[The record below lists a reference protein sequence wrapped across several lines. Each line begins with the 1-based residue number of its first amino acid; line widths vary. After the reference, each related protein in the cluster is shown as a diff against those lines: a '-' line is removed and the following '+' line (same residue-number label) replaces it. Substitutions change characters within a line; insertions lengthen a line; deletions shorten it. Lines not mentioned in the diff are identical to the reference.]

1 MTVALV
7 TGASRGI
14 GLEISRQLAD
24 RDITV
29 LLSARSKRAARQ
41 AAETLWDEGL
51 DTVAPRA
58 LDVTSD
64 ASVQRLAGL
73 VRAEF
78 GVLDVLVNNAGVLL
92 DSGTAT
98 LHADLD
104 VVRRTLEVNTLG
116 ALRVA
121 MAFAPLLRRSEHP
134 RVVNV
139 SSGMG
144 SLAEMGPGAPGY
156 RLSKA
161 GLNAVTR
168 MLAAELPEA
177 KVNSASPGVVRAD
190 MGGPS
195 APRSVAEGADTPVW
209 LATLDDDGPTGG
221 LFRDRRPIPF

>member
-1 MTVALV
+1 VTVALV
-7 TGASRGI
+7 TGANRGI

-24 RDITV
+24 RDVTV
-29 LLSARSKRAARQ
+29 LLTARSGHAAKQ
-41 AAETLWDEGL
+41 AAQTLWDEGL
-51 DTVAPRA
+51 DSVAPRA
-58 LDVTSD
+58 LDVTND
-64 ASVQRLAGL
+64 ASVQRLADQ

-92 DSGTAT
+92 DAGTSA
-98 LHADLD
+98 LEPDLE

-116 ALRVA
+116 PLRVVRG
-121 MAFAPLLRRSEHP
+121 FAPLLRASDHA

-144 SLAEMGPGAPGY
+144 GIEEMGAGAPGY
-156 RLSKA
+156 RISKA

-177 KVNSASPGVVRAD
+177 KVNSACPGYVATG
-190 MGGPS
+190 MGGPG
-195 APRSVAEGADTPVW
+195 APRSVADGADTPVW

-221 LFRDRRPIPF
+221 FFRDRRPVKW

>member
-1 MTVALV
+1 VTVALV
-7 TGASRGI
+7 TGANRGL

-29 LLSARSKRAARQ
+29 LLTARSEHAAKRAAQ
-41 AAETLWDEGL
+41 SLWDEGL
-51 DTVAPRA
+51 DTVAPRG

-64 ASVQRLAGL
+64 ASVQRLADL
-73 VRAEF
+73 VKGEF
-78 GVLDVLVNNAGVLL
+78 GVLDVLVNNAGVYL
-92 DSGTAT
+92 DGGGAA
-98 LHADLD
+98 LDADLE
-104 VVRRTLEVNTLG
+104 VVRRSLEVNTIG
-116 ALRVA
+116 ALRVT
-121 MAFAPLLRRSEHP
+121 MGFAPLLRASEHA

-144 SLAEMGPGAPGY
+144 ALNGMGPGAPGY

-161 GLNAVTR
+161 GLNVVTR
-168 MLAAELPEA
+168 MAAAELPGA
-177 KVNSASPGVVRAD
+177 KVNSACPGYVATD

-221 LFRDRRPIPF
+221 FFRDRRPIEW

>member
-1 MTVALV
+1 VTVALV
-7 TGASRGI
+7 TGANRGI

-29 LLSARSKRAARQ
+29 LLTARSEHAAKRAAQ
-41 AAETLWDEGL
+41 SLWDEGL

-58 LDVTSD
+58 LDVTSE
-64 ASVQRLAGL
+64 ASVLRLADL
-73 VRAEF
+73 VKGEF

-92 DSGTAT
+92 DAGTAA
-98 LHADLD
+98 LEADLE

-121 MAFAPLLRRSEHP
+121 MGFASLLQRSDHP
-134 RVVNV
+134 RIVNV

-144 SLAEMGPGAPGY
+144 GVTEMGAGTPGY

-177 KVNSASPGVVRAD
+177 KVNSACPGFVATD
-190 MGGPS
+190 MGGAG

-221 LFRDRRPIPF
+221 FFRDRRPVKW

>member
-7 TGASRGI
+7 TGANRGL
-14 GLEISRQLAD
+14 GLEICRQLAD
-24 RDITV
+24 RDVTV
-29 LLSARSKRAARQ
+29 LLTARSEHAAQQ
-41 AAETLWDEGL
+41 AAQSLWDEGL

-58 LDVTSD
+58 LDVTND
-64 ASVQRLAGL
+64 ASVGKLAAL
-73 VRAEF
+73 VASEF
-78 GVLDVLVNNAGVLL
+78 GALDVLVNNAGVLL
-92 DSGTAT
+92 DEGTSV
-98 LHADLD
+98 LEADLD

-121 MAFAPLLRRSEHP
+121 MGFAPLLRQSAHP
-134 RVVNV
+134 RIVNV

-144 SLAEMGPGAPGY
+144 SIEEMGGGAPGY

-177 KVNSASPGVVRAD
+177 KVNSACPGYVATD
-190 MGGPS
+190 MGGPR

-209 LATLDDDGPTGG
+209 LATLNDDGPTGG
-221 LFRDRRPIPF
+221 FFRNRQPVPF

>member
-7 TGASRGI
+7 TGANRGL

-29 LLSARSKRAARQ
+29 LLTARSEHAAKQ
-41 AAETLWDEGL
+41 AAHSLWDEGL

-64 ASVQRLAGL
+64 ASVRRLVDL

-92 DSGTAT
+92 DSGKPA
-98 LHADLD
+98 LEADLD
-104 VVRRTLEVNTLG
+104 VVRRTLEINTLG
-116 ALRVA
+116 ALRVS
-121 MAFAPLLRRSEHP
+121 MAFAPLLRKSEHA

-144 SLAEMGPGAPGY
+144 SLNEMGAGAPGY

-168 MLAAELPEA
+168 MVAAELPEA
-177 KVNSASPGVVRAD
+177 KVNSASPGVVRTD
-190 MGGPS
+190 MGGAG
-195 APRSVAEGADTPVW
+195 APRSVADGADTPVW

-221 LFRDRRPIPF
+221 FFRDRRPIEF

>member
-7 TGASRGI
+7 TGANRGI

-29 LLSARSKRAARQ
+29 LLTARSEHAARQ
-41 AAETLWDEGL
+41 AAQSLWDEGL

-58 LDVTSD
+58 LDVTSG
-64 ASVQRLAGL
+64 ASVQRLADL
-73 VRAEF
+73 VRGEF
-78 GVLDVLVNNAGVLL
+78 GVLDVLVNNAGVYL
-92 DSGTAT
+92 DGG
-98 LHADLD
+98 ADALEADFD

-121 MAFAPLLRRSEHP
+121 IGLAPLLRTSEHP

-144 SLAEMGPGAPGY
+144 ALNGMGAGAAGY

-161 GLNAVTR
+161 GLNAITK

-177 KVNSASPGVVRAD
+177 KVNSACPGYVATE
-190 MGGPS
+190 MGGPG
-195 APRSVAEGADTPVW
+195 APRSISEGADTPVW

-221 LFRDRRPIPF
+221 FFRDRRPIDF